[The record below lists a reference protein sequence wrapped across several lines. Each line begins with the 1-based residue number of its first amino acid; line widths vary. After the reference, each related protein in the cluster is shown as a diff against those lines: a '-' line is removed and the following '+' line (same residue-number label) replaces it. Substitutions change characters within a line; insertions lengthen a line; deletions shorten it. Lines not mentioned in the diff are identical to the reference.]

1 MMSIT
6 VSRAIHSPPA
16 ARVSTLMM
24 PVLVTLSPHGVKQR
38 CRRPVRRV
46 CCRAA
51 AVDYCRATA
60 VVHRVSTQKNTSEG
74 TKLKQCSSRNGPS
87 FSLARMLPCD
97 YEMRHGQERGYT
109 YSQEK
114 KKKNIAR
121 RNSRGAGGGRENKNT
136 TWMLSFMAGP
146 PRLPASGR
154 ETTMGDSE
162 YTGPCSCLLNCV
174 RSWREREALRP
185 HTELLRQGASK
196 ACSSSICAFLKENTL
211 GDAPQTCVVTYGP
224 SCVLSSWRVCF

>member
-1 MMSIT
+1 MMSVT

-114 KKKNIAR
+114 KTKKT
-121 RNSRGAGGGRENKNT
+121 SRGGTAGGLEEGEKTKILR
-136 TWMLSFMAGP
+136 GCCP
-146 PRLPASGR
+146 
-154 ETTMGDSE
+154 
-162 YTGPCSCLLNCV
+162 
-174 RSWREREALRP
+174 SWRAPRDCPRRGEKLPWVIANTRGRAL
-185 HTELLRQGASK
+185 
-196 ACSSSICAFLKENTL
+196 AC
-211 GDAPQTCVVTYGP
+211 
-224 SCVLSSWRVCF
+224 

>member
-1 MMSIT
+1 
-6 VSRAIHSPPA
+6 
-16 ARVSTLMM
+16 M

-114 KKKNIAR
+114 KTKKT
-121 RNSRGAGGGRENKNT
+121 SRGGTAGGLEEGEKTKILRGCCPS
-136 TWMLSFMAGP
+136 WRA
-146 PRLPASGR
+146 PRDCPRPGR

-196 ACSSSICAFLKENTL
+196 ACSSSILCLSQREHPRRCSANVCCNLRPVVCVIELARLFLVAWSRALITL
-211 GDAPQTCVVTYGP
+211 
-224 SCVLSSWRVCF
+224 